1 MKKFVDVLIILLYFS
16 IIFSDNQDLRTGCL
30 QCITLVTSKVYLKE
44 LTALRTM
51 LVVVLK
57 QVRECDK
64 ATTKPNLS
72 EELKLATVQCI
83 TECFRR
89 STSDV
94 LEQFYTKDSAMI
106 LGQILLTLVEFVE
119 KEKYKKLV

>member
-1 MKKFVDVLIILLYFS
+1 M
-16 IIFSDNQDLRTGCL
+16 

-57 QVRECDK
+57 QVRDCEN

-72 EELKLATVQCI
+72 EEIKLATVHCI
-83 TECFRR
+83 AECFRR

-94 LEQFYTKDSAMI
+94 LERFYTKDSAVI
-106 LGQILLTLVEFVE
+106 LGQILLTLVEFIE